1 MVLVY
6 TYQVVPQN
14 TYTPPVSPN
23 LPYLYVHGRAQPIKH
38 WRKRKEDS
46 CTQTTEVIKQSI
58 CNLKTPEGCVGSSV
72 VRRTQSNLSKTY
84 YNSTHHYL
92 QSRAKTHTQ
101 NATLGASLKDY
112 TFESTYDASAC
123 VVYKPSNISFQTQG
137 GVSASLT
144 TLNQRNKAITKNTA
158 SFRDPYKL
166 SGSNFGLHHG
176 HSPYFSKSKENQCPS
191 CVYIGRVTPIVRL

>member
-6 TYQVVPQN
+6 TYQVVPIQ
-14 TYTPPVSPN
+14 TKPTVSLN
-23 LPYLYVHGRAQPIKH
+23 HLYVYGRAQPIKH
-38 WRKRKEDS
+38 WRKQYDTDACRVV
-46 CTQTTEVIKQSI
+46 TEVIKQPT
-58 CNLKTPEGCVGSSV
+58 CNLKTPEGCVGTSV
-72 VRRTQSNLSKTY
+72 VRRVKSNLSKTY
-84 YNSTHHYL
+84 YASTHHYL
-92 QSRAKTHTQ
+92 QSRTKTHTQ

-123 VVYKPSNISFQTQG
+123 VVYKPSNTTFQTQG

-144 TLNQRNKAITKNTA
+144 TFNQRNKAITKNSA

-176 HSPYFSKSKENQCPS
+176 HSPYFLKSKENQCPS